1 MFLNAGGSWEDLTVT
16 EEEMREQVVWG
27 RWERGRERANPDREK
42 GRAREK
48 GGGEKTFPS
57 GDWEPVDELSCLYN
71 FEKYI

>member
-1 MFLNAGGSWEDLTVT
+1 M
-16 EEEMREQVVWG
+16 VWG